1 MLRAWATALHR
12 GTSNRLPPHS
22 ATDGHPAAPGASAE
36 DGTVVAATAGAA
48 LLSRQEVSWWEDR
61 AALFRYRLAA
71 AGYGVRI
78 RLLRPFGDVVGIAG
92 LLLGLV
98 PFAAVVS
105 EAWRADGLVLIC
117 AMVVAAWPLI
127 RWFGGIGGIMRAAA
141 SIDEGTRKVFTDM
154 RAGMA
159 NPQAYTLLREIYS
172 PLLEDVNAELGEQGW
187 PCRLELADGAPG
199 ESVFA
204 SVFLRT
210 KGLADLSS
218 LLGNLKSGVPDSRR
232 AERRAESRQRLM
244 RHWRTLQSPGQPM
257 NDEGGRNY
265 CLAEVRLQGEKD
277 RPQLVLDL
285 GVAEYGQIA
294 RTCEALVNEFA
305 LFSFLNRSRGDSSA
319 RPGESPRLL
328 IRPSTALRCMPWRKR
343 AHDDAGSPS
352 DLFLRPCRRSAG
364 LGVAV
369 ATIVRDGPELQ
380 VYVGERSG
388 TVGTY
393 PNVLHIIPAG
403 NCNTHGSQ
411 RLLERADSMPLPDW
425 YIRTTMRCEYL
436 EEWFNDEDLET
447 SRFPNWVARVDQRWV
462 DKVSEITPI
471 TLTGIAFDLL
481 NLRPEVCAV
490 VEVAMN
496 GDEVLNW
503 EFEAGTPPEALPLR
517 SVGSIRADTIVQGGA
532 AVLLLARAA
541 ILESQQGDQ
550 AKQ

>member
-12 GTSNRLPPHS
+12 SASNRLPSHS
-22 ATDGHPAAPGASAE
+22 VTDGHLTVPAASAE
-36 DGTVVAATAGAA
+36 DGTVDAATAGAA
-48 LLSRQEVSWWEDR
+48 PLSREEASWWEDR

-78 RLLRPFGDVVGIAG
+78 RLLRPFGEVVGIAG
-92 LLLGLV
+92 LVLGLV

-105 EAWRADGLVLIC
+105 EAWRAAGLVLIC

-141 SIDEGTRKVFTDM
+141 SIDEGTRKIFIDM

-172 PLLEDVNAELGEQGW
+172 PLLEGVNAELGEQGW
-187 PCRLELADGAPG
+187 PCRLELANGASD
-199 ESVFA
+199 ESAFA

-244 RHWRTLQSPGQPM
+244 RRWRALQSPGQPM

-305 LFSFLNRSRGDSSA
+305 LFSFLNRSRGDSSR
-319 RPGESPRLL
+319 RPGETPRLL
-328 IRPSTALRCMPWRKR
+328 MRPSTALRCMPWRKG
-343 AHDDAGSPS
+343 AHNDAGSPS

-369 ATIVRDGPELQ
+369 ATIVDDGTELQ

-388 TVGTY
+388 AVGTY

-411 RLLERADSMPLPDW
+411 RLLERAESMPLPDW

-496 GDEVLNW
+496 GNEVLNW
-503 EFEAGTPPEALPLR
+503 EFEAGAPPEALPLR

>member
-1 MLRAWATALHR
+1 M
-12 GTSNRLPPHS
+12 
-22 ATDGHPAAPGASAE
+22 
-36 DGTVVAATAGAA
+36 
-48 LLSRQEVSWWEDR
+48 
-61 AALFRYRLAA
+61 
-71 AGYGVRI
+71 
-78 RLLRPFGDVVGIAG
+78 RPFGDMVGIAG

-98 PFAAVVS
+98 PIAAVAS
-105 EAWRADGLVLIC
+105 EAWRTDGLVLLC
-117 AMVVAAWPLI
+117 AMAVAAWPLI
-127 RWFGGIGGIMRAAA
+127 RWLGRISGIMRAAA
-141 SIDEGTRKVFTDM
+141 SIDDGTRQIFTDM

-159 NPQAYTLLREIYS
+159 NSQAYALLREIYS
-172 PLLEDVNAELGEQGW
+172 PLLEYVNAQLGERDW
-187 PCRLELADGAPG
+187 PCRLEFAGGAGDDQSAG
-199 ESVFA
+199 ESAFA

-218 LLGNLKSGVPDSRR
+218 LLGNLKSGAPDSRR

-244 RHWRTLQSPGQPM
+244 RHWRALQSPGESM

-265 CLAEVRLQGEKD
+265 CLTEVRLQLDND

-305 LFSFLNRSRGDSSA
+305 LFAFLSRRRGGSS
-319 RPGESPRLL
+319 RRLRGAPQL
-328 IRPSTALRCMPWRKR
+328 VMRPSTALRCMPWRKR
-343 AHDDAGSPS
+343 AHDDAGSPA
-352 DLFLRPCRRSAG
+352 DLFLRPHRRSAG

-369 ATIVRDGPELQ
+369 ATIVRDGTEPQ

-411 RLLERADSMPLPDW
+411 RLLEGAESMPLPDW

-436 EEWFNDEDLET
+436 EEWFNDGDFET
-447 SRFPNWVARVDQRWV
+447 SRFPRWAARVDQRWADEV
-462 DKVSEITPI
+462 TEITPI

-481 NLRPEVCAV
+481 NLRPEVCAM

-496 GDEVLNW
+496 GNEVLNW
-503 EFEAGTPPEALPLR
+503 EFEEGAPPEALPLHA
-517 SVGSIRADTIVQGGA
+517 VGSIRADTIVQGGA
-532 AVLLLARAA
+532 AVLLLARDAFR
-541 ILESQQGDQ
+541 ENQRGDQ
-550 AKQ
+550 ARQ